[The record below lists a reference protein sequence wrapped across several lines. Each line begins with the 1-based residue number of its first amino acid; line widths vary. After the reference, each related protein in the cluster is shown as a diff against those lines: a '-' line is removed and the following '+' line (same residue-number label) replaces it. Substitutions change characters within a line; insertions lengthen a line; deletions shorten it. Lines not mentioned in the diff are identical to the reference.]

1 MANEVTLS
9 VSLNYVRGK
18 TNITVEESNLN
29 VDVTGD
35 LLVHHVQNVGFAS
48 EEALDLGG
56 VTAGGYMFA
65 RNLDATNFVSIRSGT
80 GATNVIKLK
89 PGEVALFRLSDAATA
104 PFAIADTAAVDLE
117 YLLLS
122 D

>member
-1 MANEVTLS
+1 MANELTITI
-9 VSLNYVRGK
+9 SLTYERGK
-18 TNITVEESNLN
+18 TKLSVQENNLQ

-35 LLVHHVQNVGFAS
+35 LAIQHVQNVGTS
-48 EEALDLGG
+48 EVAIDLGG

-65 RNLDATNFVSIRSGT
+65 RNLDSTNYVEIRSGT
-80 GATNVIKLK
+80 SATDVIRLK
-89 PGEVALFRLSDAATA
+89 AGEVALFRLSADSTA